1 MKKKLFVYATLISM
15 ICCVATVWMW
25 IGSSEKVTTLAL
37 RTRGESSFQLWGHGG
52 KIAFSRESV
61 SNSPRGE
68 LSWAV
73 TPNSMKDGEQL
84 KSLTAFSFANGAVTL
99 PMWAVVLMTAFLPGM
114 YAKGKLMK
122 KKDKK
127 KEHH

>member
-1 MKKKLFVYATLISM
+1 MKKKLFVYATLISLF
-15 ICCVATVWMW
+15 CCAATIYMW
-25 IGSSEKVTTLAL
+25 IGSSEKVTTVAL

-52 KIAFSRESV
+52 KIAFSREAV
-61 SNSPRGE
+61 SDSPRGE

-99 PMWAVVLMTAFLPGM
+99 PMWAVVLMSAFLPGM
-114 YAKGKLMK
+114 WAKSKLTK

>member
-1 MKKKLFVYATLISM
+1 MKKKLFVYATLLSL

-73 TPNSMKDGEQL
+73 TPKSLKDGEQL
-84 KSLTAFSFANGAVTL
+84 SSLTAFSFANGAVTL
-99 PMWAVVLMTAFLPGM
+99 PMWAAVLLSAFLPGM
-114 YAKGKLMK
+114 WAKGKLMK

>member
-1 MKKKLFVYATLISM
+1 MKKKLFVYATLLSL

-73 TPNSMKDGEQL
+73 TPKSLKDGEQL
-84 KSLTAFSFANGAVTL
+84 SSLTAFSFANGAVTL
-99 PMWAVVLMTAFLPGM
+99 PMWSAVLMTAFLPGM
-114 YAKGKLMK
+114 WAKGKFMK

>member
-1 MKKKLFVYATLISM
+1 MKKKLFVYATLISFVL
-15 ICCVATVWMW
+15 CAATVYMW
-25 IGSSEKVTTLAL
+25 VGSSSKVTTVAL
-37 RTRGESSFQLWGHGG
+37 RTRGQSSFQLWGHGG

-61 SNSPRGE
+61 GNSPRGE

-99 PMWAVVLMTAFLPGM
+99 PMWAVVLMSAFLPGM
-114 YAKGKLMK
+114 WAKGKFMK

-127 KEHH
+127 QH

>member
-1 MKKKLFVYATLISM
+1 MKKKLFVYATLLSL

-61 SNSPRGE
+61 SDSPRGE

-73 TPNSMKDGEQL
+73 TPKSLKDGEQL
-84 KSLTAFSFANGAVTL
+84 SSLTAFSFANGAVTL
-99 PMWAVVLMTAFLPGM
+99 PMWAAVLMTGFLPGM
-114 YAKGKLMK
+114 WAKGKFLK